1 MFVFKIVIVFAHR
14 GGSRGGYDAEAPPH
28 GHGPPPPMP
37 PMNYGPPPP
46 LPPPGPP
53 SQPPPPPAPP
63 APPANPDCNMKELNK
78 MFGMTASDIDK
89 YSRVIF
95 PVTFTCFQLMY
106 WIIYQHLSDEVLED
120 LVYLQTEGSK

>member
-1 MFVFKIVIVFAHR
+1 MEA
-14 GGSRGGYDAEAPPH
+14 SR
-28 GHGPPPPMP
+28 HGPPPPMP

-46 LPPPGPP
+46 PPPP

-120 LVYLQTEGSK
+120 LVYLDKGG